1 MENIFIILAGGLGK
15 RMNSDLPKVL
25 HLLDNK
31 PLLVHVLETAI
42 NIKPDKILI
51 VVGKYGEIIKK
62 TLNDYVSIDNF
73 NFIDQINPLG
83 TGHAIQCCAEFLS
96 FYKNSI
102 VTILSGDVPLI
113 SSKTILNLIKE
124 KENNDGIILVNYM
137 NNPSGY
143 GRIKQDSN
151 KKFVKII
158 EHKDCLEDELKIKL
172 VNTGI
177 YVFNCES
184 LLENL
189 YKLDNNNSQK
199 EYYLTDIFKFMNIDK
214 ISLLLN
220 KNNIE
225 TTGINTIDQLNDLK
239 IYCKETSIRSGQ

>member
-1 MENIFIILAGGLGK
+1 MENIIIILAGGLGK

-42 NIKPDKILI
+42 NVKPDKILI

-62 TLNDYVSIDNF
+62 TLNNYLNIENF
-73 NFIDQINPLG
+73 NFIDQLNPLG
-83 TGHAIQCCAEFLS
+83 TGHAIQCCAKFLS
-96 FYKNSI
+96 MYKKSV

-124 KENNDGIILVNYM
+124 KENNDGIILINYM
-137 NNPSGY
+137 DNPSGY
-143 GRIKQDSN
+143 GRIKQDIN
-151 KKFVKII
+151 KNFVKII
-158 EHKDCLEDELKIKL
+158 EHKDCLEEELKINL

-177 YVFNCES
+177 YFFTCES

-199 EYYLTDIFKFMNIDK
+199 EYYLTDIFKFMNSNK
-214 ISLLLN
+214 IKLFLN

-225 TTGINTIDQLNDLK
+225 TMGINTIDQLNDLE
-239 IYCKETSIRSGQ
+239 IYCKDSSIKTGQ